1 MDDLI
6 MKANNLEDTRQTWKI
21 KHNLVDILVIVMLS
35 VLTGHNDFEE
45 MVIFAEARLEILR
58 KYIKLENGIP
68 HKDTIKRVVAIID
81 PNQLNFVFYSWL
93 ANIINE
99 KNHTFLDEINK
110 IVAFDGKTICGSND
124 IYNNALHILTAFDTE
139 NELVLGQLPVDVKT
153 NEITVMPELIKL
165 LDLEN
170 TVITADALNCQYEI
184 ANTIVE
190 KKGNYV
196 LALKGNKG
204 TLYEDVVDYFDEKTI
219 EQIIAKNELYKK
231 TIDKA
236 HSCIETR
243 EYFLILD
250 IDYIKKNKGINYN
263 KLTSIGLVRK
273 TKENLNTGEII
284 EERRYYINSIYD
296 IDLFSKTVRKE
307 WSIEN
312 KLHWHLDY
320 TLKEDY
326 STIINKKVAFNLN
339 IIRKS
344 VLSMLKIIDVGK
356 KYSLKNKIHYINDN
370 FETFFPNII
379 EQLSSQTFF
388 PNIIEQLSSQVS
400 TK

>member
-6 MKANNLEDTRQTWKI
+6 MKANNLEDTRQEWKI

-81 PNQLNFVFYSWL
+81 PNQLNLVFYSWL

-379 EQLSSQTFF
+379 EQLSSQ
-388 PNIIEQLSSQVS
+388 VS

>member
-379 EQLSSQTFF
+379 EQLSSQ
-388 PNIIEQLSSQVS
+388 VS

>member
-6 MKANNLEDTRQTWKI
+6 MKANNLEDTRQEWKI

-81 PNQLNFVFYSWL
+81 PNQLNLDFYSWL

-110 IVAFDGKTICGSND
+110 IVAFDGKTICESND

-263 KLTSIGLVRK
+263 KLTSIGLVIK

-379 EQLSSQTFF
+379 EQLSSQ
-388 PNIIEQLSSQVS
+388 VS

>member
-6 MKANNLEDTRQTWKI
+6 MKANNLEDTRQEWKI

-45 MVIFAEARLEILR
+45 IVIFAEARLEILR

-81 PNQLNFVFYSWL
+81 PNQLNLVFYSWL

-110 IVAFDGKTICGSND
+110 IVAFDGKTICESND

-204 TLYEDVVDYFDEKTI
+204 TLYEDVVDYFEEKTI

-273 TKENLNTGEII
+273 TKENLNTGDII

-296 IDLFSKTVRKE
+296 IDLFSKAVRKE

-379 EQLSSQTFF
+379 EQLSSQ
-388 PNIIEQLSSQVS
+388 VS

>member
-6 MKANNLEDTRQTWKI
+6 MKVNEIEDSRQQWKV
-21 KHNLVDILVIVMLS
+21 KHNLLDILIIVMLS

-45 MVIFAEARLEILR
+45 MVIFAEARIEILK

-93 ANIINE
+93 ANIINK
-99 KNHTFLDEINK
+99 KNHVFFDEINK
-110 IVAFDGKTICGSND
+110 IIAFDGKTICSSDD
-124 IYNNALHILTAFDTE
+124 IHNKALHILTAFDTE

-153 NEITVMPELIKL
+153 NEITAMPELIKL

-184 ANTIVE
+184 ANAIIE

-204 TLYEDVVDYFDEKTI
+204 TLYEDVVDYFDDKTI

-231 TIDKA
+231 TTEKA
-236 HSCIETR
+236 HSSIETR

-250 IDYIKKNKGINYN
+250 IDHIRKNKGSNYN
-263 KLTSIGLVRK
+263 KLTSIGMVRK
-273 TKENLNTGEII
+273 TKEDLNTGEVV

-296 IDLFSKTVRKE
+296 IDLFSKTVRNE
-307 WSIEN
+307 WAIEN

-326 STIINKKVAFNLN
+326 STIIDKKVAFNMN

-344 VLSMLKIIDVGK
+344 ILSMLKIIDVGK

-370 FETFFPNII
+370 FESFFPNII
-379 EQLSSQTFF
+379 EQLSSRA
-388 PNIIEQLSSQVS
+388 S